1 MADAVTGI
9 GGSSAAGA
17 TRADNDRQKLAD
29 DLDDFMTLL
38 TTQLQHQDPL
48 DPMDA
53 NEFTTQLVQFASVEQ
68 QIQQNANLEYLLNA
82 QENSQLASVASY
94 VGRMVE
100 AETNQVQVYNGEAE
114 FNYILHEDAVST
126 LINIVD
132 DNGRTV
138 FSAEGNIGQGKHGV
152 IWDGT
157 DLSGQR
163 LPDGIYKLT
172 VSALDADGAPVDVT
186 TTAVGKVTGVSYAGT
201 EPELMLTN
209 QAIKLDKVISI
220 QETAIE
226 LSEVDKIAAATLK
239 AKASADDAKKS
250 AEAAEDYATA
260 LQELVGENDISGLD
274 DELKIATDMLEAANK
289 ASTAADEA
297 YETAKNATSSYVAA
311 EAAQTAAAESSKA
324 LVAATKGAQAL
335 ARAKQ
340 LVAEAN
346 PDAA

>member
-9 GGSSAAGA
+9 GGSAAAGA
-17 TRADNDRQKLAD
+17 SKAETDRQKLAD

-114 FNYILHEDAVST
+114 FNYVLHEDSVST

-138 FSAEGNIGQGKHGV
+138 FSAEGNVAQGKHGV
-152 IWDGT
+152 LWDGT

-186 TTAVGKVTGVSYAGT
+186 TTAIGKVTGVSYAGT

-220 QETAIE
+220 QETAVE
-226 LSEVDKIAAATLK
+226 LSEVDKIAAAALK
-239 AKASADDAKKS
+239 AKASADDAAKS
-250 AEAAEDYATA
+250 KEAAEDYVDA
-260 LQELVGENDISGLD
+260 LQTLADENDLSEVD
-274 DELKIATDMLEAANK
+274 TEL
-289 ASTAADEA
+289 
-297 YETAKNATSSYVAA
+297 ETAKELLEEATEAAAKSAEASETAQNATSSYLAV

-324 LVAATKGAQAL
+324 LVAATKAAQAL
-335 ARAKQ
+335 ARAKEA
-340 LVAEAN
+340 VAEAN